1 KQLSVGHDRHGLLE
15 NSGTLSRKPA
25 VMAGRFGLFATNS
38 REKVKN
44 SMQSFQI
51 FSYAKMPDH
60 LFFRRPDIQTAK
72 FV

>member
-1 KQLSVGHDRHGLLE
+1 
-15 NSGTLSRKPA
+15 
-25 VMAGRFGLFATNS
+25 MAGRFGLSATNS
-38 REKVKN
+38 REKVKI

-60 LFFRRPDIQTAK
+60 IFFRRPDIPTAK